1 MLESVPWF
9 IGGEAEHSP
18 EVARMLAYAATSGSN
33 GISASTH
40 LHVTPTPVP
49 GDHVRVAP
57 GSAVL
62 VNKYPGGENQSYMV
76 RNVSSTDVYVPPTSS
91 QAGSVRYLILRVR
104 DSNIEGNPP
113 ADIVNGPYVEFAL
126 VTSTANLFFP
136 HVVLAA
142 ITMPAST
149 GTVVATHIADRRVL
163 AQPRTLT
170 TVLPRPTI
178 GADTGNVLNVRTA
191 PYYYPMGERFPD
203 VGTNRLIAIPEWATR
218 MQIRAEWLSVSYGAK
233 AGFGDFWVAIGQD
246 ADSTNTA
253 VKPKYCTQAFAWDA
267 NEAGQAY
274 NTNWTLHDE
283 ILVRPEWRGTSQ
295 PFVMRAN
302 RIGPL
307 PAYPGTISMKD
318 KAGTV
323 LTVRFMETPGAV
335 DQ

>member
-18 EVARMLAYAATSGSN
+18 EVARMVAYAATSGSN

-62 VNKYPGGENQSYMV
+62 VNKYPGGDHQSYMV
-76 RNVSSTDVYVPPTSS
+76 RNISSTDVYIPPTSS

-113 ADIVNGPYVEFAL
+113 ADIVNGPYVEFAV
-126 VTSTANLFFP
+126 VTSITNLFYP

-149 GTVVATHIADRRVL
+149 GTVIATHIADRRVL

-170 TVLPRPTI
+170 KIIPRASLPT
-178 GADTGNVLNVRTA
+178 DTGLTLIQRHN
-191 PYYYPMGERFPD
+191 YPLGEVFPD
-203 VGTNRLIAIPEWATR
+203 SGGFHNVDVPEWATR
-218 MQIRAEWLSVSYGAK
+218 VQIRAEWLSVQYPLKTGW
-233 AGFGDFWVAIGQD
+233 GEYWVAMGPVPSNGIP
-246 ADSTNTA
+246 TTA
-253 VKPKYCTQAFAWDA
+253 QCTQAFAWDGA
-267 NEAGQAY
+267 ENASPFT
-274 NTNWTLHDE
+274 TNWVLHDE
-283 ILVRPEWRGTSQ
+283 IAVPLAWRGTNV
-295 PFVMRAN
+295 PLTMRAN
-302 RIGPL
+302 LKGNPTTQ
-307 PAYPGTISMKD
+307 PGRPYLHAR
-318 KAGTV
+318 AGIV
-323 LTVRFMETPGAV
+323 MSIRFLETPGAV